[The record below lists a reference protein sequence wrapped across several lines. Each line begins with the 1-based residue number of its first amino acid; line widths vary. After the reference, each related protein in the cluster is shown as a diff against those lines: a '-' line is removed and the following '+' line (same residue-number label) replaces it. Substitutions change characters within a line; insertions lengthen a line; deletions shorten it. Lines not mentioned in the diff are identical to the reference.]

1 MKQKEPKKRVGIQ
14 VFPETMERLRR
25 LRAKTEM
32 ETGERLSMDG
42 VINRLLE
49 CGDLLAAVK
58 EVRIQNIDKVM
69 RTDNKG
75 DGGYIMSKKEAERLF
90 PSLKEKCNG

>member
-1 MKQKEPKKRVGIQ
+1 MKEPKKRVGIQ

-25 LRAKTEM
+25 LRARTEM

-49 CGDLLAAVK
+49 CGERMLEIK
-58 EVRIQNIDKVM
+58 EVKIKNTSDFKLANDILNLTEDDWKV
-69 RTDNKG
+69 T
-75 DGGYIMSKKEAERLF
+75 
-90 PSLKEKCNG
+90 KEKSNG